1 MNETN
6 TVQIKRNGTGFI
18 LVILSLIAI
27 MVMFTESMLIPALPT
42 IQAEFNSTVTWTS
55 WVLSIYLVAG
65 AVFTPIFGKLGDTY
79 GKKKFLV
86 ICMSLY
92 TLGVIATGFAW
103 NIQSLLIFRALQ
115 GLGMGMFPLAYA
127 LIRDEFPPEK
137 VAMATGIISAMFG
150 AGAAIGLVVGAWI
163 SENFGWRMTYHT
175 IVPIAIAITLL
186 AIYKLQESPIRDPSK
201 VDISGAIT
209 FSAAILTFLVAM
221 TEGERWGWT
230 SLNTLGLIA
239 VSLVFIVLFVLIE
252 SRVRDP
258 MIDLKVLSK
267 RNVFLTN
274 ISAFVIGLGM
284 FMMFQTV
291 TYLVQSPPPV
301 GFSSSIFEAGLLQ
314 VPGSILLLAAGP
326 LAGILV
332 NKRGAKLP
340 LVIGSIVLSISFY
353 FLYVLHDTQ
362 AQVVVGLMI
371 MSVGLGFMMVSMI
384 NIIIQSV
391 SQLET
396 GIATAMN
403 TIFRTIGGVIG
414 PTIAGVFLAR
424 YVSPLV
430 IQTPRG
436 PIMGPLLPNATAF
449 NYIFLTALGVSLVGV
464 LVTLLIKVKGTEIE
478 RKGLVEEGA
487 LEV

>member
-1 MNETN
+1 
-6 TVQIKRNGTGFI
+6 
-18 LVILSLIAI
+18 
-27 MVMFTESMLIPALPT
+27 
-42 IQAEFNSTVTWTS
+42 
-55 WVLSIYLVAG
+55 
-65 AVFTPIFGKLGDTY
+65 
-79 GKKKFLV
+79 
-86 ICMSLY
+86 
-92 TLGVIATGFAW
+92 
-103 NIQSLLIFRALQ
+103 
-115 GLGMGMFPLAYA
+115 
-127 LIRDEFPPEK
+127 
-137 VAMATGIISAMFG
+137 
-150 AGAAIGLVVGAWI
+150 
-163 SENFGWRMTYHT
+163 
-175 IVPIAIAITLL
+175 
-186 AIYKLQESPIRDPSK
+186 
-201 VDISGAIT
+201 
-209 FSAAILTFLVAM
+209 
-221 TEGERWGWT
+221 
-230 SLNTLGLIA
+230 
-239 VSLVFIVLFVLIE
+239 
-252 SRVRDP
+252 
-258 MIDLKVLSK
+258 
-267 RNVFLTN
+267 
-274 ISAFVIGLGM
+274 
-284 FMMFQTV
+284 MMFQTV

-414 PTIAGVFLAR
+414 PTIAGVLLAR

-436 PIMGPLLPNATAF
+436 PVMGPLLPNATAF

-464 LVTLLIKVKGTEIE
+464 LVTLLVKVKGTEIE

>member
-209 FSAAILTFLVAM
+209 FSVA
-221 TEGERWGWT
+221 
-230 SLNTLGLIA
+230 S
-239 VSLVFIVLFVLIE
+239 
-252 SRVRDP
+252 SR
-258 MIDLKVLSK
+258 
-267 RNVFLTN
+267 
-274 ISAFVIGLGM
+274 
-284 FMMFQTV
+284 
-291 TYLVQSPPPV
+291 
-301 GFSSSIFEAGLLQ
+301 SSS
-314 VPGSILLLAAGP
+314 
-326 LAGILV
+326 
-332 NKRGAKLP
+332 R
-340 LVIGSIVLSISFY
+340 
-353 FLYVLHDTQ
+353 
-362 AQVVVGLMI
+362 
-371 MSVGLGFMMVSMI
+371 
-384 NIIIQSV
+384 
-391 SQLET
+391 
-396 GIATAMN
+396 
-403 TIFRTIGGVIG
+403 
-414 PTIAGVFLAR
+414 
-424 YVSPLV
+424 
-430 IQTPRG
+430 
-436 PIMGPLLPNATAF
+436 
-449 NYIFLTALGVSLVGV
+449 
-464 LVTLLIKVKGTEIE
+464 
-478 RKGLVEEGA
+478 
-487 LEV
+487 